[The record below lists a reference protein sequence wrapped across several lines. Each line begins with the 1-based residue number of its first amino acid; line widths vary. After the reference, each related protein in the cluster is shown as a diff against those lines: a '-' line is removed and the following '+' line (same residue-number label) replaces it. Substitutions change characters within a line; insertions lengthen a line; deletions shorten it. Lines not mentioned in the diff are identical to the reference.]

1 MRLPLRS
8 PLVAAV
14 PLLLL
19 TSVVLSTAG
28 CSAGADDSETS
39 GPTVTA
45 TGSEEPTTGST
56 DEPSD
61 EPGDEP
67 TDEPSEPTSTA
78 SELTAAVA
86 AVCTPYAAMV
96 GAIQDAASTS
106 TDRDEVAAAIGP
118 VMKEFAARVPD
129 LERPPGISP
138 ATWHGVQALAA
149 RILELPDEPTYAEIE
164 GVEDQLSSQERE
176 AVEAA
181 RDWFLSN
188 CGL

>member
-14 PLLLL
+14 PLLLMI
-19 TSVVLSTAG
+19 SVVLSTAG

-45 TGSEEPTTGST
+45 TGSEEPTSGST
-56 DEPSD
+56 DEPS
-61 EPGDEP
+61 DEP
-67 TDEPSEPTSTA
+67 TDEPSEPTSTTT
-78 SELTAAVA
+78 ELPAAVA
-86 AVCTPYAAMV
+86 EVCTPYAAMV

-106 TDRDEVAAAIGP
+106 TDRDEIAAAIGP

-129 LERPPGISP
+129 LERPPGLS
-138 ATWHGVQALAA
+138 AQTWHGVQALAA

-188 CGL
+188 CRL